1 MVGKEP
7 KLSPLNFLGE
17 AESAELAD
25 QYCLRNLTVM
35 MSKKQIF
42 TETQSSGSKA
52 LINFRRAQTVKLD
65 NSFSGSKE
73 KRLKKTDSSVIYAA
87 LIYTDYRTPYESKHR
102 LKRNSQSS
110 LYSTCK

>member
-25 QYCLRNLTVM
+25 QYCLRNLTVIM

-73 KRLKKTDSSVIYAA
+73 KRLKKTLTHLSFM
-87 LIYTDYRTPYESKHR
+87 LP
-102 LKRNSQSS
+102 
-110 LYSTCK
+110 